1 MVLNSQIW
9 SKYEIII
16 ALIDASRP
24 LNYQR
29 ATNLSTFSTSL
40 HPQSLRVWATES
52 EITSPSIMITSSRA
66 RIVALKYVH
75 NWRNRQSF
83 TPISECTYRKLRWLY
98 NATRSPRNHTL
109 QVRLHLVSG
118 PETRSSS
125 LALTSK
131 WRSLFAKSPQLF
143 AKSPQS
149 VYNAYD
155 KQKKNRFWSFLIVD
169 LAFFAVVR
177 NPGNSEKVRV
187 RCKKSNFHAVRCK
200 RHFAPWQP
208 VNW

>member
-98 NATRSPRNHTL
+98 NATRSPRNHPL

-169 LAFFAVVR
+169 LAFFAVAIH
-177 NPGNSEKVRV
+177 PTFSHIYSE
-187 RCKKSNFHAVRCK
+187 
-200 RHFAPWQP
+200 
-208 VNW
+208 